1 MKRLMP
7 HFWDHSDTGKGPF
20 RHLFDFRRIW
30 KLAVV
35 LSAGIALVPVISMA
49 VFDYGVTQNAME
61 QEILIRT
68 SRLVSNT
75 RRTASFF
82 LSERKAAL
90 DFIAHNNSFKELQDS
105 VFLSKLL
112 EDLQKTFRGF
122 ADLGVIDAQGRQIN
136 YVGPYKLEGV
146 DYSGEEWFQ
155 EVLAQGIYIS
165 DVFLGFRQVPHVVI
179 AVRHDR
185 SDGSFYFLRATLDT
199 MLFNELL
206 SKLEVS
212 GEGDAFIINHEGKL
226 QTPSRSHGNV
236 LDIISLSVPGY
247 SPHTEVLEQK
257 NEEGKSFVVG
267 YAYITETPF
276 ILMIVKD
283 KGELMKP
290 WQETRVK
297 LIGFLAISIT
307 AILLVI
313 LGVATFLVNKIHLAD
328 EKRVM
333 TLHQVEYSN
342 KMASIGRLAA
352 GVAHEIN
359 NPLAIINE
367 KAGLI
372 KDIFTI
378 KKQYEK
384 DEKLM
389 DIVDWIIA
397 SVERCAGIT
406 RRLLRFARHMN
417 VSIDRVDLGEV
428 IDDVIGLLGKEAEYR
443 SITVDV
449 QVHKDVPAIYSDRGK
464 LEQIFLNL
472 VNNAFSAM
480 SDGGTLVIGVMP
492 GSLETV
498 TIGVSDDGCGIP
510 EGDLHRIFE
519 PFFSTKKRTGGT
531 GLGLSITYGL
541 VQEIGGK
548 LQVTSEV
555 GEGTQF
561 TITLPLTLEKKSQE
575 NESTISG

>member
-1 MKRLMP
+1 MKRLIP

-30 KLAVV
+30 QLVVV
-35 LSAGIALVPVISMA
+35 LSAGISLVPVISMA

-75 RRTASFF
+75 RRTVSFF

-90 DFIAHNNSFKELQDS
+90 DFIAHHNSFEELQDPVS
-105 VFLSKLL
+105 LSKLL
-112 EDLQKTFRGF
+112 EDLQKAFRGF
-122 ADLGVIDAQGRQIN
+122 ADIGVIDAQGKQHT

-155 EVLAQGIYIS
+155 EVLAQGMYIS
-165 DVFLGFRQVPHVVI
+165 DVFLGFRHVPHVVI

-199 MLFNELL
+199 VLFNELL
-206 SKLEVS
+206 SELEVS
-212 GEGDAFIINHEGKL
+212 GQGDAFIINHEGKL
-226 QTPSRSHGNV
+226 QTPSRSHGSV
-236 LDIISLSVPGY
+236 LDIISLSVPEY
-247 SPHTEVLEQK
+247 SSRTEVLEQNTGK
-257 NEEGKSFVVG
+257 GKSFVVG
-267 YAYITETPF
+267 YAYIMETPF

-283 KGELMKP
+283 KSKLMKP
-290 WQETRVK
+290 WRETRVK

-307 AILLVI
+307 AILFVI
-313 LGVATFLVNKIHLAD
+313 FGVATILVNKIHLAD

-406 RRLLRFARHMN
+406 QRLLRFARHMN
-417 VSIDRVDLGEV
+417 VKIDCIDLREV

-443 SITVDV
+443 SITVNV
-449 QVHKDVPAIYSDRGK
+449 QVDKNVPAIYSDRGK

-472 VNNAFSAM
+472 VNNAFAAM
-480 SDGGTLVIGVMP
+480 SDGGTLFIGVMP
-492 GSLETV
+492 GSLQTV

-510 EGDLHRIFE
+510 QGDLNRIFE
-519 PFFSTKKRTGGT
+519 PFFSTKKETGGT

-541 VQEIGGK
+541 VQELGGK
-548 LQVTSEV
+548 LHVTSEV
-555 GEGTQF
+555 EEGTQF
-561 TITLPLTLEKKSQE
+561 TIELPLTLEKKGQQ